1 MKFAKVGEEQVE
13 STRSWIVEYHEVK
26 GPTYVSTPDRHDLR
40 AQGRFWID
48 PDTGAVMRS
57 EMMVG
62 GTRRTSARVT
72 ITVTYRH
79 EPALGFRV
87 PIEMLERYENP
98 RHLQDDVVFA
108 RATYSEFQPFDWRT
122 LVPPRSERESR

>member
-1 MKFAKVGEEQVE
+1 
-13 STRSWIVEYHEVK
+13 
-26 GPTYVSTPDRHDLR
+26 
-40 AQGRFWID
+40 
-48 PDTGAVMRS
+48 MRS

-98 RHLQDDVVFA
+98 RHLQDDVVLA

-122 LVPPRSERESR
+122 LVPPRSERQSR